1 MEEEFKN
8 LIKVWVSAISSVA
21 YCYFLSTRIKAGVF
35 RLHSVLPVCAIHRHS
50 WSGPPTTVQRTVL
63 KPPLFKTFWVVD
75 GILLS
80 QISSV
85 AFIVR

>member
-35 RLHSVLPVCAIHRHS
+35 RLHSVLPV
-50 WSGPPTTVQRTVL
+50 
-63 KPPLFKTFWVVD
+63 
-75 GILLS
+75 
-80 QISSV
+80 
-85 AFIVR
+85 